1 MSQLKT
7 NSITNIG
14 NQGDDNITL
23 NSDGSTDFNGDI
35 TADNLPTNGSIV
47 GYQQGVWTPSAS
59 RGTVTGIDCAW
70 TRIGNSVTLYGLI
83 ADFTDSTAN
92 PLGLGGTPYP
102 FAPVTQGRTIG
113 TAMYVEAQLE
123 TNAPFSQIV
132 YGIADNALG
141 FYACTNGG
149 TFARMEYAN
158 IASLAGFQMFIT
170 ATYITDDTTW
180 TPQNGATVS

>member
-1 MSQLKT
+1 MS
-7 NSITNIG
+7 G
-14 NQGDDNITL
+14 NLRL
-23 NSDGSTDFNGDI
+23 NGSTSGYSELSAPAVAGDQ
-35 TADNLPTNGSIV
+35 TFTFPSTGGTLAT
-47 GYQQGVWTPSAS
+47 YQQGVWTPSAS
-59 RGTVTGIDCAW
+59 RGTVTGTDCAW
-70 TRIGNSVTLYGLI
+70 TRIGNSVTLYGVI
-83 ADFTDSTAN
+83 TNFTDATTT

-113 TAMYVEAQLE
+113 TAMYVEGQLE
-123 TNAPFSQIV
+123 TNAPYSQIV

-158 IASLAGFQMFIT
+158 IASLAGFQMYIT

-180 TPQNGATVS
+180 TPINGATVS